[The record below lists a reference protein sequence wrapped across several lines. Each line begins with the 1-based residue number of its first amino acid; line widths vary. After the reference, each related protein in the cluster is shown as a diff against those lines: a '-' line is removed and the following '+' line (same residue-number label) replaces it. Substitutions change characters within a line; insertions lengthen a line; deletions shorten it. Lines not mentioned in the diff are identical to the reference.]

1 MVHVHLTPSLTLYA
15 DRFRLGHVPGS
26 LNLPKQHAFQPD
38 GSLTPSAS
46 SSNLSSVRS
55 SRVVIVVANKGESG
69 PVVGSVHIQSG
80 VVYML
85 NMEVTVFSLSNCT
98 TDNMQFARQLVRL
111 NFPHVCVLHN
121 GAGVLRS
128 LGLFTSLGD
137 DP

>member
-1 MVHVHLTPSLTLYA
+1 MGGKEREEYLWIFALKKSILYTYYYVIVNAKIMVHVHLTPSLTLYA

-38 GSLTPSAS
+38 GSLTPSPS

-80 VVYML
+80 VGNKCIYVEYGGHCFL
-85 NMEVTVFSLSNCT
+85 SLK
-98 TDNMQFARQLVRL
+98 
-111 NFPHVCVLHN
+111 LHH
-121 GAGVLRS
+121 
-128 LGLFTSLGD
+128 
-137 DP
+137 

>member
-38 GSLTPSAS
+38 GSLTPSTS

-69 PVVGSVHIQSG
+69 PVVRSVHIQSG
-80 VVYML
+80 VG
-85 NMEVTVFSLSNCT
+85 NMCIYVEYGGHCFLSPLH
-98 TDNMQFARQLVRL
+98 NMQFARQLVRL